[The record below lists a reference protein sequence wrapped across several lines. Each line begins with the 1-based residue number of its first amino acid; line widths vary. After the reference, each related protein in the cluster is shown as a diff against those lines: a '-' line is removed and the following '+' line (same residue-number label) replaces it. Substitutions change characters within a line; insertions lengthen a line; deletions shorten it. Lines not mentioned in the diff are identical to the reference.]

1 MVSHKENKNISTSEC
16 EIKKVLGV
24 YENASH
30 QRREKKREQKRIR
43 NGKINKVKKGDLN
56 QISLDLMQEKE

>member
-24 YENASH
+24 YENVSH

-43 NGKINKVKKGDLN
+43 NGKINKVKKGNLN